1 MSILFGFRLDGLAA
15 LISSLNG
22 ASGKLDE
29 EIAKRMS
36 VLVLEVAGT
45 AQRFIQGT
53 RATNPPEL
61 LGIRTGRLR
70 ASITGVVKR
79 TSKGLVEGIITPQGV
94 KYAAVHELGSAL
106 IGHPEMHIPA
116 RPYLARALKEKEPRI
131 LELLG
136 GAFSAAVTR

>member
-1 MSILFGFRLDGLAA
+1 MSFLLGFKLEGLSA
-15 LISSLNG
+15 LIESLNG
-22 ASGKLDE
+22 ASSRLDT
-29 EIAKRMS
+29 EIEKRMS
-36 VLVLEVAGT
+36 VLVIEVSGA
-45 AQRFIQGT
+45 AQSFISGS

-61 LGIRTGRLR
+61 LGVRSGTLR
-70 ASITGVVKR
+70 SRITGVVKR
-79 TSKGLVEGIITPQGV
+79 RGEGLVEGIISPQGV

-116 RPYLARALKEKEPRI
+116 RPYLLRALKLKEPRI